1 MRTLRLYLALAVASV
16 AGATLLARPAP
27 SSQPGDDVV
36 AVDAVA
42 VDDNGRAVD
51 DLRQEDFQVRED
63 GRPVA
68 LTSFFSSAAR
78 GEDAKAGA
86 RSVVLLLDDSGVS
99 PRLTSRVQDIA
110 RQFVSRTGATDE
122 LSVIRLSNRR
132 AEPVSN
138 RKDALAQID
147 EYRGGAVPFFG
158 RETVEVAL
166 TRIATVSR
174 GFDSLQHKRRAI
186 VVIGTPNVFDID
198 EPIERQSSLIW
209 PYWVRALTAAAR
221 ANASVY
227 GIDPTGL
234 AGRLRVQRNG
244 IVARTGGASFYNRN
258 DFTAAVQRVWQDTG
272 HYYLL
277 GYTPPRAS
285 SNGELHDINV
295 KTTRPGV
302 HVRARRTR

>member
-1 MRTLRLYLALAVASV
+1 MRTLQWCMALAVASV
-16 AGATLLARPAP
+16 VGATLLARPAP
-27 SSQPGDDVV
+27 SWQPGDNVV
-36 AVDAVA
+36 EVDAVA

-63 GRPVA
+63 GHPVA

-78 GEDAKAGA
+78 GEDAKAGG
-86 RSVVLLLDDSGVS
+86 RSVVLFLDDSGVS

-110 RQFVSRTGATDE
+110 RQFVSRTGAADE
-122 LSVIRLSNRR
+122 LSVVRLSNRHG
-132 AEPVSN
+132 EPVGD

-186 VVIGTPNVFDID
+186 VVIGAPNVFDID

-209 PYWVRALTAAAR
+209 PYWVRALTAAAP
-221 ANASVY
+221 AHASVY

-234 AGRLRVQRNG
+234 GGRLRIQRNG
-244 IVARTGGASFYNRN
+244 IVARTGGESFYNSN
-258 DFTAAVQRVWQDTG
+258 DFTAAVQHVWQDNG

-277 GYTPPRAS
+277 GYTPPAS
-285 SNGELHDINV
+285 SNRELHDIDV
-295 KTTRPGV
+295 KATRPGV